1 MVIQGDGTLNFKE
14 EAGPKDL
21 LGHTRKPSNS
31 AETAGDPVDNP
42 VTALKSIILSLEW
55 EITDAVLG
63 RFVEEIDR
71 LKDAYS
77 DDEVVV
83 SFLGLLDS
91 VGGYIKT
98 HKGKAHPD
106 AGKLLNS
113 IYLSVERVILSKD
126 MRDQEKRAMLSRELE
141 NFKRLKEK
149 IASRKAALEKK
160 KGLKGP
166 DQAKAA
172 AQERKDDQGF
182 RKEERSPDE
191 AKETPLES
199 HEGGVSPDES
209 LRTAV
214 DEIKQLIQEEF
225 RALREELRQLRE
237 SKERIA

>member
-14 EAGPKDL
+14 EAGPMDL
-21 LGHTRKPSNS
+21 LGHTGKPSNS
-31 AETAGDPVDNP
+31 AEASGDPVNNP

-126 MRDQEKRAMLSRELE
+126 MRDQEKRAMLSSELE

-149 IASRKAALEKK
+149 IALRKAALEKK
-160 KGLKGP
+160 KGLIGP

-172 AQERKDDQGF
+172 AQERKDDQGL
-182 RKEERSPDE
+182 RKEEKLPDE
-191 AKETPLES
+191 VKERPLES

-209 LRTAV
+209 LRIAL

-225 RALREELRQLRE
+225 RGLREELRQLRE
-237 SKERIA
+237 SKEGIF